1 MYALAQARY
10 ASEATDTASPARLL
24 TMLYDRLTGDLAA
37 AEAAMRCGD
46 IALTGARLGRAQQIL
61 LELHGTLDV
70 QAWPEGAPLA
80 DLYLWMVGELMRARL
95 ARDADQV
102 ASCLALVEPLRD
114 AWHAAS
120 VAVGAEPAAG
130 EGTAGAGGTA

>member
-37 AEAAMRCGD
+37 AEAAMRTGD
-46 IALTGARLGRAQQIL
+46 IELTGARVGRAQQIL

-102 ASCLALVEPLRD
+102 AGCLALVEPLRQ
-114 AWHAAS
+114 AWHTAS
-120 VAVGAEPAAG
+120 VAVGTVQADRPAAG
-130 EGTAGAGGTA
+130 SGGAA